1 MFYVYYL
8 QSISSPDQFYAG
20 FTSDLKQR
28 LAQHNDG
35 KSLHTSKF
43 TPWKMIGFLAFDQ
56 EAKAQQF
63 ELYLK
68 THAGRIFLKRYFR
81 DHKAQSF

>member
-8 QSISSPDQFYAG
+8 QSISHPDQYYTG

-28 LAQHNDG
+28 LLLHNAG
-35 KSLHTSKF
+35 ESFHTSKF

-56 EAKAQQF
+56 EVKAQRF

-81 DHKAQSF
+81 DQTDLNL